1 MKTMLLFPPTWHPS
15 QQYLSLPSLTGFLK
29 KEGVTDIIQRDLG
42 IEVLDSF
49 LSQATGRE
57 TYERMQEKVR
67 TLERLGTQ
75 GETGPSSQ
83 EHLARMKEAL
93 DWFPPLYDH
102 VEEAKWTLRSEQ
114 FYDQDKYRESLF
126 LIDRWL
132 AFLSTLYFPT
142 RISVVDNQW
151 RYSIYS
157 SKDILKAVA
166 DEQEN
171 PYLEVFR
178 SRLVPD
184 ILAQAPDLV
193 GVSITATSQIMPG
206 LTLCRLLKQ
215 AHPDLH
221 LTIGGSIFTR
231 LVDNLRRAEAMFQF
245 ADDFVVFEGETALL
259 ELIHQLEGKR
269 DFSKVPNLIYRQNR
283 KIIVNQPF
291 FSENI
296 NALSAP
302 NFDGFPFRQYLAPQS
317 VLPIQFSRGCYYK
330 DCAFCALTLDHQ
342 NFRQRAPEK
351 VVDDLKGLMAR
362 YQTPFFFFTDEC
374 FALSPTRRLCN
385 QLVEAGVNAQ
395 WTCEMRFEKN
405 LTRDL
410 LKLMRDAGCL
420 KIVCGL
426 ESYNQR
432 VMDFM
437 KKGIK
442 REHVNR
448 IIDDCLD
455 LDIAVHC
462 YILIGFPTETEA
474 EAMETANFILG
485 HTRLHSSYGFSC
497 QPCLFDLEKEAPIM
511 SDPASYGIR
520 RIMRP
525 ASEDLSLGYFY
536 EVMEGMKPDEA
547 ERVYQYVYE
556 KISEVVCE
564 LPFNYAMADGLLYIA
579 RAKMHPVATG

>member
-15 QQYLSLPSLTGFLK
+15 QPYLSLPSLTGFLK
-29 KEGVTDIIQRDLG
+29 QEGVTDIVQRDLG

-67 TLERLGTQ
+67 ILERLGTQ

-93 DWFPPLYDH
+93 DWFPPLYEH
-102 VEEAKWTLRSEQ
+102 IEAAKWILRSEQ
-114 FYDQDKYRESLF
+114 FYDPDKYRESLF

-132 AFLSTLYFPT
+132 AFISTLYFPT

-157 SKDILKAVA
+157 SRDILKAVA

-178 SRLVPD
+178 ARLVPD
-184 ILAQAPDLV
+184 ILAQAPNLV

-215 AHPDLH
+215 ARPDLH

-231 LVDNLRRAEAMFQF
+231 LVDNLRRVEAMFQF
-245 ADDFVVFEGETALL
+245 VDDIVVFEGETALL

-269 DFSKVPNLIYRQNR
+269 DFSKVPNLIYRQNG
-283 KIIVNQPF
+283 KTIVNQPF

-296 NALSAP
+296 NALSTP

-351 VVDDLKGLMAR
+351 VTDDLKWLMAR

-374 FALSPTRRLCN
+374 FALSPTKRLCS
-385 QLVEAGVNAQ
+385 QLIEAGVNAQ

-420 KIVCGL
+420 KIVYGL

-462 YILIGFPTETEA
+462 YVLIGFPTETEA
-474 EAMETANFILG
+474 EAMETADFIHG

-564 LPFNYAMADGLLYIA
+564 LPFNYSMADGLLYIA
-579 RAKMHPVATG
+579 RAKAHPVATG

>member
-15 QQYLSLPSLTGFLK
+15 QPYLSLPSLTGFLK

-75 GETGPSSQ
+75 GEMGPSSQ

-405 LTRDL
+405 LTQDL

-579 RAKMHPVATG
+579 RAKTHPVATG

>member
-1 MKTMLLFPPTWHPS
+1 MKAMLLFPPTWHPS
-15 QQYLSLPSLTGFLK
+15 QPYLSLPSLTGFLK
-29 KEGVTDIIQRDLG
+29 HEGVTDIVQRDLG
-42 IEVLDSF
+42 IEVLDGF
-49 LSQATGRE
+49 LSQAAGRE
-57 TYERMQEKVR
+57 TYERMQEKVT
-67 TLERLGTQ
+67 TLERLGTH

-102 VEEAKWTLRSEQ
+102 IEEAKRFLRSEP
-114 FYDQDKYRESLF
+114 FYDPDTYRESLI

-132 AFLSTLYFPT
+132 AFVSTLYFPT

-206 LTLCRLLKQ
+206 LTLCRLIKQ
-215 AHPDLH
+215 ANPDLH

-231 LVDNLRRAEAMFQF
+231 LVDNLRRVDAMFQF

-269 DFSKVPNLIYRQNR
+269 DFSKVPNLIYRQNG
-283 KIIVNQPF
+283 KTIVNQPF

-296 NALSAP
+296 NALAAP

-351 VVDDLKGLMAR
+351 VVDDVKGLMER

-374 FALSPTRRLCN
+374 FALSPTKRLCR
-385 QLVEAGVNAQ
+385 QLIEAGVNAQ

-420 KIVCGL
+420 KIVFGL

-437 KKGIK
+437 KKGIQ

-448 IIDDCLD
+448 IVDDCLD
-455 LDIAVHC
+455 LDVAVHC
-462 YILIGFPTETEA
+462 YVLIGFPTETEA
-474 EAMETANFILG
+474 EAMETANFIRG

-556 KISEVVCE
+556 KVSEVVCE
-564 LPFNYAMADGLLYIA
+564 LPFNYSMADGLLYIA
-579 RAKMHPVATG
+579 RAKTHPVATG

>member
-1 MKTMLLFPPTWHPS
+1 MRTMLLFPPTWHPS
-15 QQYLSLPSLTGFLK
+15 QPYLSLPSLTGFLK
-29 KEGVTDIIQRDLG
+29 QEGVTDVIQRDLG

-184 ILAQAPDLV
+184 ILAQTPDLV
-193 GVSITATSQIMPG
+193 GVSITATSQILPG

-215 AHPDLH
+215 ARPDLH

-231 LVDNLRRAEAMFQF
+231 LVDNLRRVESMFQF

-269 DFSKVPNLIYRQNR
+269 DFSKVPNLIYRQNG

-374 FALSPTRRLCN
+374 FALSPTRRLCS

-485 HTRLHSSYGFSC
+485 HTRLHSSYGCSC

-579 RAKMHPVATG
+579 RAKTHPVATG

>member
-15 QQYLSLPSLTGFLK
+15 QPYLSLPSLTGFLK
-29 KEGVTDIIQRDLG
+29 QEGVTDIIQRDLG

-114 FYDQDKYRESLF
+114 FYDPDKYRESLF

-231 LVDNLRRAEAMFQF
+231 LVDNLRRVEAMFQF

-269 DFSKVPNLIYRQNR
+269 DFSKVPNLIYRQNG
-283 KIIVNQPF
+283 KAIVNQPF

-302 NFDGFPFRQYLAPQS
+302 NFDGFPFRQYLAPQA

-374 FALSPTRRLCN
+374 FALSPTRRLCS
-385 QLVEAGVNAQ
+385 QLVEARVNAQ

-448 IIDDCLD
+448 IIDDCMD
-455 LDIAVHC
+455 LDIPVHC
-462 YILIGFPTETEA
+462 CIMIGFPTETEA

-485 HTRLHSSYGFSC
+485 HPRLHSSYGFSC

-564 LPFNYAMADGLLYIA
+564 LPFNYGMADGLLYIA
-579 RAKMHPVATG
+579 RAKTHPVATG

>member
-1 MKTMLLFPPTWHPS
+1 MKVSLLFPPTWHPS
-15 QQYLSLPSLTGFLK
+15 QPYLSLPSLTGFLAQAGIK
-29 KEGVTDIIQRDLG
+29 NVTQRDLG
-42 IEVLDSF
+42 IELLDTVLTQQYGEEVYAR
-49 LSQATGRE
+49 LVEKAKKRE
-57 TYERMQEKVR
+57 RER
-67 TLERLGTQ
+67 T
-75 GETGPSSQ
+75 GETGPSSA
-83 EHLARMKEAL
+83 EHYTRVVEAL
-93 DWFPPLYDH
+93 DRFPYLIDRIEPAKHSLRG
-102 VEEAKWTLRSEQ
+102 EE
-114 FYDQDKYRESLF
+114 FYELDRYREGLF
-126 LIDRWL
+126 LIDKWL
-132 AFLSTLYFPT
+132 ELVSTLYFPT
-142 RISVVDNQW
+142 RMTVVDNQFSS
-151 RYSIYS
+151 YSIYS
-157 SKDILKAVA
+157 SKDIAKAIR
-166 DEQEN
+166 DEEQN
-171 PYLEVFR
+171 PYIELIR
-178 SRLVPD
+178 AHILPS
-184 ILAQAPDLV
+184 ILAEQPDLV
-193 GVSITATSQIMPG
+193 GVSITATSQIIPG
-206 LTLCRLLKQ
+206 LTLCRLIKETSPTV
-215 AHPDLH
+215 HV
-221 LTIGGSIFTR
+221 TIGGSIFTR
-231 LVDNLRRAEAMFQF
+231 LVDNLRRCASLFDLT
-245 ADDFVVFEGETALL
+245 DDFIVFEGETALL
-259 ELIHQLEGKR
+259 ELINQLDGKR
-269 DFSKVPNLIYRQNR
+269 DFSKVPNLIYRQSG
-283 KIIVNQPF
+283 KITVNQPF
-291 FSENI
+291 YSENI
-296 NALSAP
+296 NDLPAP
-302 NFDGFPFRQYLAPQS
+302 NYDGFPLRRYLAPET
-317 VLPIQFSRGCYYK
+317 VLPVQFSRGCYYK

-374 FALSPTRRLCN
+374 FALSPTRRLCS

-420 KIVCGL
+420 KIVFGL

-437 KKGIK
+437 KKGIQ

-448 IIDDCLD
+448 IVDDCLD

-547 ERVYQYVYE
+547 ERVYQHVYE
-556 KISEVVCE
+556 KVSEVVCE
-564 LPFNYAMADGLLYIA
+564 LPFNYSMADGLLYIA
-579 RAKMHPVATG
+579 RAKTHPVATG